1 MKVNNTEPTWSS
13 SQVNVEAT
21 KDRKKTT
28 AELSFE
34 FDEEI
39 DKLFL
44 EDSPI
49 KLQDRMMHLREVA
62 KRKGLNIRETEIK
75 RKIWEG

>member
-13 SQVNVEAT
+13 GQVKVEAI

-44 EDSPI
+44 ITSSSKSDY
-49 KLQDRMMHLREVA
+49 
-62 KRKGLNIRETEIK
+62 
-75 RKIWEG
+75 